1 MDSSNT
7 DGAPGGVYTIGSR
20 SITIWSWDGTN
31 DLVRVWDSGSK
42 FEMITGGGDVTITP
56 EDLCGPCLANG
67 GSDCDDCPFNSDRA
81 PPSFERRSDNKGPEP
96 ESVTV
101 ATLDDGTRLVFTG
114 LERTGGIVT
123 YDITDP
129 TAPVYQDF
137 LNVRNWKVNDPS
149 IYDDAYYYLNDGPE
163 HLVYVQP
170 SDSPIGQPLL
180 LAAHPYYGRFSIYM
194 IESGDARTSDGSC
207 SSTATCGYIPTSLGG
222 TGALL
227 PDICDIV
234 TSAYESTFNCESS
247 SSGDDSTL
255 AIAIAVPLAIVLL
268 IAGGIAAYCAFSMGK
283 QSGWEKAKELK
294 EQEFALKGDSASKG
308 NAASVK
314 PAFV

>member
-1 MDSSNT
+1 
-7 DGAPGGVYTIGSR
+7 
-20 SITIWSWDGTN
+20 
-31 DLVRVWDSGSK
+31 
-42 FEMITGGGDVTITP
+42 MITGGGDVTITP

-194 IESGDARTSDGSC
+194 IESGAARTSDGSC

-247 SSGDDSTL
+247 SSSDDSTL
-255 AIAIAVPLAIVLL
+255 AVAIAVPLAIVLL

-283 QSGWEKAKELK
+283 QSGYEKAKELK
-294 EQEFALKGDSASKG
+294 EQEFALKGPSKG
-308 NAASVK
+308 STDAASVR
-314 PAFV
+314 PSNV